1 MGINVEVVNTGTIFS
16 DVRKV
21 LRIVREEGYEL
32 IHSHGAKAN
41 MIAVLVKSL
50 PGFPW
55 LLQFTATTG
64 LIICKISLKC
74 SPSAL

>member
-1 MGINVEVVNTGTIFS
+1 
-16 DVRKV
+16 VRKV

-41 MIAVLVKSL
+41 MIAVFGKKAYGL
-50 PGFPW
+50 PW

-64 LIICKISLKC
+64 LIICKISLNVLLRPYKHGFIEIH
-74 SPSAL
+74 